1 MSRGRGIVVRLLV
14 WNLADSET
22 SLAELRRSLPRLEP
36 PDTWISH
43 EATERFGLISLSG
56 RLPDLQGVRDLIG
69 KEPEIAEEFDPE
81 G

>member
-1 MSRGRGIVVRLLV
+1 MSGRRGVVVRLLL
-14 WNLADSET
+14 WDLADSKT
-22 SLAELRRSLPRLEP
+22 SLEELRVRLPRVEP

-56 RLPDLQGVRDLIG
+56 RLPDLEGVRELVG
-69 KEPEIAEEFDPE
+69 KDPEIAEEFDVE